1 MDFKTILETLPTID
15 HLTGL
20 NVLDG
25 ETVIHHIPAV
35 AGKLGSLRVYN
46 ALAQQ
51 FNSKLDRTSAEKGLE
66 IFAEHTADAK
76 ANPGKHP
83 NIDLL
88 LAVIDENKNYQLVPI
103 FA

>member
-1 MDFKTILETLPTID
+1 MDFKTILDTLPTIE
-15 HLTGL
+15 HLSGL

-25 ETVIHHIPAV
+25 ETLIHHIPAV

-51 FNSKLDRTSAEKGLE
+51 FNGKLDRTSAEKGLE
-66 IFAEHTADAK
+66 IFAEHTVDAK
-76 ANPGKHP
+76 VNVGKHP

-88 LAVIDENKNYQLVPI
+88 LDVIAKNKTYQLQPI
-103 FA
+103 LA

>member
-51 FNSKLDRTSAEKGLE
+51 FNGKLDRTSAEKGLE

>member
-51 FNSKLDRTSAEKGLE
+51 FNGKLDRSSAEKGLE

>member
-25 ETVIHHIPAV
+25 ENVIHHIPAI

-51 FNSKLDRTSAEKGLE
+51 FNGKLDRTSAEKGLA
-66 IFAEHTADAK
+66 IFSEHTEDAK

-88 LAVIDENKNYQLVPI
+88 LMVISENKNYQLLPI
-103 FA
+103 LA

>member
-15 HLTGL
+15 HFPT
-20 NVLDG
+20 
-25 ETVIHHIPAV
+25 V

-51 FNSKLDRTSAEKGLE
+51 FNGKLDRTSAEKGLE

-88 LAVIDENKNYQLVPI
+88 LAVIDENKNYQLVSI

>member
-1 MDFKTILETLPTID
+1 MGFKTILETLPTID

-25 ETVIHHIPAV
+25 ETVIHHIPTV

-51 FNSKLDRTSAEKGLE
+51 FNGKLDRTSAEKGLE